1 MSTIRFNASAF
12 ANIARCYT
20 GYDCNTVTERIA
32 KVMPLADANG
42 RAFAARYRGEREDFT
57 ADDVR
62 SAPASMSKAAA
73 LDVLGSLEYNLDDEI
88 TPALKSLIGELAL
101 NIGRELAQ
109 EHCKSKREAAN
120 LAASLLAARIQI
132 ANLAKV
138 SKAQRALLIEVA
150 TAASK
155 PGFYAF
161 EFSGSQKRSALK
173 LIEAGLLAFAPHNGE
188 IRGQVVPA
196 H

>member
-20 GYDCNTVTERIA
+20 GYDCNTIAERIA

-42 RAFAARYRGEREDFT
+42 RAFTARYRGERDDFT
-57 ADDVR
+57 AEDVR
-62 SAPASMSKAAA
+62 FAPTSLSKAEA

-88 TPALKSLIGELAL
+88 TPELKSLIGELAL
-101 NIGRELAQ
+101 NIGRDLAT
-109 EHCKSKREAAN
+109 EHIKAKREAAA
-120 LAASLLAARIQI
+120 LSEALLAARIQI
-132 ANLAKV
+132 ANLSKV
-138 SKAQRALLIEVA
+138 SKAQKALLIEVA

-161 EFSGSQKRSALK
+161 EFRGAQKRSALK

-188 IRGQVVPA
+188 RMNRVIPTC
-196 H
+196 